1 MHQRAPGGR
10 LASRMRRVISWRP
23 VVLVGVKSVVSTLAA
38 LRTAVI
44 STAKQVPRR
53 QMAAIAATI
62 VILVAILLLV
72 PRPGAVQL
80 RDWATSVGPWFPL
93 TFLAAHTVITVF
105 PFPRTAFTL
114 ASGLLFG
121 PWLGISIAVVAS
133 TVSALLALLL
143 VRAAGWRLDR
153 LVPHPR
159 IRTLDA
165 RLRQRGWPTVMSMR
179 LIPAVPFS
187 VLNYAAGASAVR
199 VLPYTWATL
208 AGLLPGTAAVVI
220 LGDALTNHISPMLI
234 LVSLFTASL
243 GVAGLIYEIH
253 TYPQHHPAGAGATRC
268 DDQDRPAA
276 AVTAAGTASAAAD
289 PPAS

>member
-1 MHQRAPGGR
+1 
-10 LASRMRRVISWRP
+10 
-23 VVLVGVKSVVSTLAA
+23 LVAVKSVVSTLVA

-44 STAKQVPRR
+44 STAKQVPPR

-93 TFLAAHTVITVF
+93 AFLAAHIVVTVF

-133 TVSALLALLL
+133 TVSALLALFL

-159 IRTLDA
+159 IKALDV

-199 VLPYTWATL
+199 ALPYTWATL

-243 GVAGLIYEIH
+243 GVAGLIYEIK
-253 TYPQHHPAGAGATRC
+253 TYPEHHQAAADDAATRC
-268 DDQDRPAA
+268 VDPASAADRPAA

>member
-1 MHQRAPGGR
+1 M
-10 LASRMRRVISWRP
+10 
-23 VVLVGVKSVVSTLAA
+23 KSVVRTLAA
-38 LRTAVI
+38 LRAAVI

-53 QMAAIAATI
+53 QLAAIAATI
-62 VILVAILLLV
+62 VILVAVLLVV
-72 PRPGAVQL
+72 PRPGAIQL

-93 TFLAAHTVITVF
+93 AFLAIHIAVTVF

-121 PWLGISIAVVAS
+121 PWLGIAIAVAAS
-133 TVSALLALLL
+133 CVSALLALVL

-153 LVPHPR
+153 LVAHPR
-159 IRTLDA
+159 IKTLDS
-165 RLRQRGWPTVMSMR
+165 RLRHRGWLTVLSMR

-199 VLPYTWATL
+199 VVPYAAATL

-220 LGDALTNHISPMLI
+220 LGDALTNHVSPVLL

-243 GVAGLIYEIH
+243 GVGGLIYEIR
-253 TYPQHHPAGAGATRC
+253 TYPRHHPAASGKK
-268 DDQDRPAA
+268 PAEQA
-276 AVTAAGTASAAAD
+276 SVTG
-289 PPAS
+289 

>member
-1 MHQRAPGGR
+1 
-10 LASRMRRVISWRP
+10 
-23 VVLVGVKSVVSTLAA
+23 VKSVVSTVAA
-38 LRTAVI
+38 LRASVI
-44 STAKQVPRR
+44 STAKQIPRR
-53 QMAAIAATI
+53 QLAAITATI
-62 VILVAILLLV
+62 VILVAILVLV

-80 RDWATSVGPWFPL
+80 RDWATSLGPWFPL
-93 TFLAAHTVITVF
+93 AFLAAHIVITVF

-121 PWLGISIAVVAS
+121 PWVGILIAVVAS

-159 IRTLDA
+159 VKTLDA

-199 VLPYTWATL
+199 VLPYSWATL

-220 LGDALTNHISPMLI
+220 LGDALTNHVSPMLI

-243 GVAGLIYEIH
+243 GVAGLIYEIR
-253 TYPQHHPAGAGATRC
+253 TYPQHHPPEAGSANRCADPVTGA
-268 DDQDRPAA
+268 DHPAA
-276 AVTAAGTASAAAD
+276 AVTAADTA
-289 PPAS
+289 